1 MKSLW
6 CYHGNETSS
15 AVLSHGTISLVCYSN
30 FWVCGWNPSGVT
42 METKPLQQFFHMVLF
57 VLYVVLTF
65 EPVAVSDPG
74 CRGPGGPSSPL
85 IFPPKWCPKGRKKH
99 LWRLA
104 PPYLRIWMTAPPPPL
119 SEGLDPPLTVDET
132 SPAALLHSSRFVCSS
147 KSWACGW
154 NSIVW
159 PFKWNLA
166 FSCTFTRCYLFSMWL

>member
-1 MKSLW
+1 MNDGRTEKMW
-6 CYHGNETSS
+6 CYHGNETSL
-15 AVLSHGTISLVCYSN
+15 AVLSHGSICFVRSSD
-30 FWVCGWNPSGVT
+30 FWACGSGGSRVGPWGP
-42 METKPLQQFFHMVLF
+42 ELPPYFSTKMMPEGL
-57 VLYVVLTF
+57 
-65 EPVAVSDPG
+65 
-74 CRGPGGPSSPL
+74 
-85 IFPPKWCPKGRKKH
+85 KKH

-104 PPYLRIWMTAPPPPL
+104 PPYLRIWMTAPPPL
-119 SEGLDPPLTVDET
+119 SEGEDPPLTVDET